1 MRRQW
6 LVLWSLWAARLVPQH
21 TPEVKVSGGLLRGVV
36 APDGSHRQYLS
47 IPYATVGP
55 HNRFQAADPEPTWNG
70 VFDAVNENVRCPQRK
85 GKSFVTGQENCL
97 TLNVFTPLEAG
108 QAGESLPVMVFIHG
122 GGFYDGSSSRHV
134 YGPQYLVTKG
144 VILVTINYRLNLQGF
159 ACLRIKEAP
168 GNAGLKDQVAALK
181 WIQRNIGAFGGD
193 ADNVTIF
200 GESAGA
206 SSVSYHVVSP
216 MSAGLFHKAILQS
229 GSSLAPWAIQYRPI
243 YTASLMAKV
252 MGYKTED
259 PREIYDIFHNK
270 SDAELI
276 VTRVPRLE
284 GNVIL
289 SECLY
294 VPCVEDRIE
303 GVEPFLIEYP
313 YDMYRRG
320 HYNKV
325 PMIIGF
331 NSEEG
336 YLFAGMENDTTIPK
350 IKIEK
355 SFPKD
360 LTFPTEEER
369 RRVAEHLHRMYFG
382 DEGISQETLL
392 QLAKFQGEAYFVNAV
407 IEETEYLLETN
418 DKPVYSYI
426 FGYGGNRNLAKI
438 FSGEPYRSAPG
449 ASHADDLFYLFS
461 QGVLP
466 ALFEN
471 KMIDTMT
478 TLWTNF
484 AKFGEPTPMPLPA
497 GAGSTEELRWSAAD
511 GSEPR
516 ALLISEELRMT
527 PLRYTE
533 TLKFWK
539 TVYSKY
545 RRKKPLNA

>member
-1 MRRQW
+1 MKRHW
-6 LVLWSLWAARLVPQH
+6 VVLWTLWAARLVPQR
-21 TPEVKVSGGLLRGVV
+21 TPEVQVSGGALRGAV
-36 APDGSHRQYLS
+36 APDGSHRQYLA

-55 HNRFQAADPEPTWNG
+55 HNRFQAADPEPKWNG

-85 GKSFVTGQENCL
+85 GKSFVTGRENCL

-108 QAGESLPVMVFIHG
+108 QAGGELLPVMVFIHG

-144 VILVTINYRLNLQGF
+144 VILVTVNYRLNLQGF

-181 WIQRNIGAFGGD
+181 WIRRNIAAFGGD
-193 ADNVTIF
+193 AENVTIF

-206 SSVSYHVVSP
+206 ASVSYHVVSH
-216 MSAGLFHKAILQS
+216 MSQGLFHKAILQS
-229 GSSLAPWAIQYRPI
+229 GSSLAPWAMQYRPV
-243 YTASLMAKV
+243 YMASLMAKV
-252 MGYKTED
+252 MGYETENA
-259 PREIYDIFHNK
+259 REIYDIFQKK

-303 GVEPFLIEYP
+303 GVEPFLTEYP
-313 YDMYRRG
+313 YDIYRKG
-320 HYNKV
+320 YYNKV
-325 PMIIGF
+325 PMMIGF

-336 YLFAGMENDTTIPK
+336 YLFSSMENDTTIPK

-355 SFPKD
+355 SLPKD

-369 RRVAEHLHRMYFG
+369 RRVAAQLQRLYFG
-382 DEGISQETLL
+382 DKEISQETLL
-392 QLAKFQGEAYFVNAV
+392 QLAKYQGEAYFVNAV
-407 IEETEYLLETN
+407 IEEIEYLLETN

-426 FGYGGNRNLAKI
+426 FGYGGNRNLAKF
-438 FSGEPYRSAPG
+438 FSGEPYRSAPD

-466 ALFEN
+466 SLFEN

-484 AKFGEPTPMPLPA
+484 AKFGDPTPTSLPE
-497 GAGSTEELRWSAAD
+497 GADGVPALRWAAAGD
-511 GSEPR
+511 ADPR
-516 ALLISEELRMT
+516 ALFISEELRMT

-539 TVYSKY
+539 TVYRKY
-545 RRKKPLNA
+545 RRKKP